1 MKSFFFA
8 LLKSRA
14 GLFGFLLVLV
24 FIAGAILAPY
34 LGLPSPTRSSLTAR
48 MVAPTWA
55 SLFSP
60 GAHPLGT
67 DELGRDILSRILY
80 GSRTTLLIAAGAVV
94 LGGVV
99 GTLLGIVAGYY
110 RGMVDRIL
118 MRIVD
123 IQLALPLMLLA
134 LLVVAAVGASSQ
146 NLVVVL
152 ALTSWLRYARIIR
165 GQVLALREREF
176 ILSAHAIGAGT
187 WRIMIKHLLPNVMTP
202 VLVIATLELARI
214 IIMDAALSFLGLG
227 VQPPSPSWGRMLA
240 DGRVYITTAWWIV
253 TFPGLAILLTVLS
266 VNLLGDWLRDYFD
279 PKLRTAR

>member
-1 MKSFFFA
+1 MVKEV
-8 LLKSRA
+8 LDA
-14 GLFGFLLVLV
+14 GLFGFVLVMV
-24 FIAGAILAPY
+24 FIAGALLAPY
-34 LGLPSPTRSSLTAR
+34 LGLPSPIRSSLASR
-48 MVAPTWA
+48 MVPPTW
-55 SLFSP
+55 SGLFSP

-67 DELGRDILSRILY
+67 DELGRDILSRILH
-80 GSRTTLLIAAGAVV
+80 GSRTTLLIAAGAVI
-94 LGGVV
+94 LGGAF

-134 LLVVAAVGASSQ
+134 LLVVAAIGPSTQ

-214 IIMDAALSFLGLG
+214 IIMDAALSFLGMG

-253 TFPGLAILLTVLS
+253 TFPGLAILFTVLS

>member
-1 MKSFFFA
+1 
-8 LLKSRA
+8 
-14 GLFGFLLVLV
+14 
-24 FIAGAILAPY
+24 
-34 LGLPSPTRSSLTAR
+34 
-48 MVAPTWA
+48 MVAPTWTG
-55 SLFSP
+55 LFSP

-80 GSRTTLLIAAGAVV
+80 GSRTTLLIAAGAVI
-94 LGGVV
+94 LGGAV
-99 GTLLGIVAGYY
+99 GTLLGIIAGYY
-110 RGMVDRIL
+110 RGIVDRIL
-118 MRIVD
+118 MRVVD

-134 LLVVAAVGASSQ
+134 LLVVAAVGASTQ
-146 NLVVVL
+146 NLVIVL